1 MEVRRAGPGDEEA
14 VRSVRIAALTDAP
27 AQFGSTLERELAR
40 DAEGWTDF
48 VTRGA
53 LFLLERDGD
62 SVGIAGGL
70 PEDGDV
76 ELVSM
81 WVGPDV
87 RGSGGSDAL
96 VQAVIGWAGDRDVVL
111 YAIDGNDPARH
122 LYERNGFVATGETW
136 TRNRDGATGF
146 TMRRPA
152 G

>member
-1 MEVRRAGPGDEEA
+1 VEVRRAGTGDEDV

-27 AQFGSTLERELAR
+27 DQFGSTLERELAR

-62 SVGIAGGL
+62 AVGIAGGL
-70 PEDGDV
+70 PDGDEL

-81 WVGPDV
+81 WVAPDA
-87 RGSGGSDAL
+87 RGTGGGDAL
-96 VQAVIGWAGDRDVVL
+96 VQAVIHWAGGRALVL
-111 YAIDGNDPARH
+111 GAIDGNEPARQ

-136 TRNRDGATGF
+136 LRERDGATGF
-146 TMRRPA
+146 TMRRPP